1 MQTGTVI
8 KSGFVLTSSA
18 VHCYKVMSLH
28 LPGKADTEMSNR
40 ERKKTGKD
48 PDRVTEGR
56 QRGSD
61 SGR

>member
-1 MQTGTVI
+1 
-8 KSGFVLTSSA
+8 
-18 VHCYKVMSLH
+18 MSLH